1 MGVAGEV
8 GGEQGVGDDNDDN
21 NDDND
26 DTEETYVALHLLFDG
41 DEGGE
46 GALASSSPILGDD
59 MMNPDLEGRVGGE
72 GEEWGDERRAVRR
85 LLFLGEGD
93 EGALACSS
101 PESLGDDVES

>member
-46 GALASSSPILGDD
+46 GALASSHS
-59 MMNPDLEGRVGGE
+59 
-72 GEEWGDERRAVRR
+72 RR
-85 LLFLGEGD
+85 
-93 EGALACSS
+93 
-101 PESLGDDVES
+101 